1 MGSYVPNTKSE
12 QQEMLREIG
21 LGSFDEMFSQ
31 IPQEVRF
38 TAGLNLPDGM
48 GEQGVYRKMEEISG
62 KEKARKGH

>member
-48 GEQGVYRKMEEISG
+48 GEQGV
-62 KEKARKGH
+62 

>member
-31 IPQEVRF
+31 IP
-38 TAGLNLPDGM
+38 
-48 GEQGVYRKMEEISG
+48 
-62 KEKARKGH
+62 